1 MVACVIS
8 KNKKKKD
15 NGDMG
20 LINKSQIQSKGRESS
35 PTRIPKQ
42 RKHEDNEI

>member
-20 LINKSQIQSKGRESS
+20 LINKSQIQ
-35 PTRIPKQ
+35 KQ
-42 RKHEDNEI
+42 REGIFSDKDSKTKETWR